1 MVKIRVEGLP
11 AEVEAAT
18 EKLKKIYHILS
29 ESKQYKNRNS
39 EYIRVYLDI
48 EAVDQEN
55 K

>member
-1 MVKIRVEGLP
+1 MIKIRIEGLP
-11 AEVEAAT
+11 EE
-18 EKLKKIYHILS
+18 LKKIYHILS

-39 EYIRVYLDI
+39 EYVRVYLDI

>member
-29 ESKQYKNRNS
+29 ESKQYKNRRRNQKN
-39 EYIRVYLDI
+39 YRP
-48 EAVDQEN
+48 AV
-55 K
+55 